1 MNTRNGS
8 APPGT
13 SHEAPALQFSALW
26 PAIRRGW
33 WLILLAF
40 VACLGIAIAYTV
52 LSAPTYSASSIVFV
66 NTSQKSATSSM
77 EMAMMGLPERN
88 LANEIEYLKQSVPLA
103 EAVAARVMGADS
115 AAVARRD
122 SAIIKQGVRLLDRGN
137 VVFEPVNQYVDM
149 ILITVEDHDPQEA
162 ALTANVYAELYRDR
176 GQDQSRASVTN
187 ARAFLE
193 DQVGERRGE
202 LADAEAAL
210 EAFQTAEG
218 AVNLDLMGQQ
228 VVSQTASLDAAIDGA
243 LVQLQV
249 ARASLDA
256 VERQSG
262 QVLPDLA
269 DRLAS
274 GTSQQIAALQN
285 QIAQLEVQASP
296 FYARD
301 PSLRGNEGREP
312 DLASLRRRI
321 DDMQEQVD
329 ILSTRYVSE
338 LEASGGFDPTIGST
352 GVSRIGELESEA
364 VARQIEIQGLEAQ
377 VSALRER
384 QAINEGRMRTLPA
397 QSMQFAQLERTR
409 MATEG
414 MYLSLLTQL
423 QQMRVTEEGEL
434 GYVEVIREA
443 TVPNKPVSPVPLLNL
458 GLGAVLGL
466 FLGVGLALLRHAT
479 DHRLRV
485 PEDVESHGFP
495 LLGGI
500 PAFDRFI
507 KQKFGGRRFVEVEG
521 REVSSLA
528 VAALHPLSPVTEAFR
543 HLRTSVLFSLPDRP
557 IRTLLITS
565 PEPTEGKSTI
575 ALDLAIA
582 FTQAGR
588 RVLYL
593 DADLRKPTGHTLLG
607 LPREGGLSDLLFN
620 EGPVNW
626 EAYRHPLRVD
636 WGSFESEAEGFYALT
651 AGQVVPNPTEL
662 LGSQKMRDLVA
673 EAGEHFDLVIVDSAP
688 ILAVPEARL
697 LSAGC
702 DAVLFV
708 ARANQT
714 SLRALR
720 QARRALE
727 TVDQPE
733 SARFIG
739 VVVNGV
745 ERQRRQGGYGS
756 YGYGGYGYGGY
767 GGYGYGISDADF
779 GVFGAA
785 GGGDGAA
792 GEPRVTGAGR
802 VAGGLGRTEGK
813 SKREGRR

>member
-1 MNTRNGS
+1 MNTRSGS
-8 APPGT
+8 APPGLA
-13 SHEAPALQFSALW
+13 HDAPALQFSALW
-26 PAIRRGW
+26 PALRRGW
-33 WLILLAF
+33 WLIL
-40 VACLGIAIAYTV
+40 VALVVCFGIAAAYTAWR
-52 LSAPTYSASSIVFV
+52 APIYSASSIVYV
-66 NTSQKSATSSM
+66 NTSSKGTSSTM

-88 LANEIEYLKQSVPLA
+88 LANEIEFLKQSVPLA
-103 EAVAARVMGADS
+103 EAVAARIMGADS

-122 SAIIKQGVRLLDRGN
+122 SAIIKRGVQLLDRGR
-137 VVFEPVNQYVDM
+137 VAFEPVNQYVDM
-149 ILITVEDHDPQEA
+149 IEITVQDRDPREA
-162 ALTANVYAELYRDR
+162 ARTANVYAELYRER

-187 ARAFLE
+187 ARSFLE
-193 DQVGERRGE
+193 NQVAERRGE
-202 LADAEAAL
+202 LADAEAEL
-210 EAFQTAEG
+210 EAFMTREG
-218 AVNLDLMGQQ
+218 AVNLDLTGQQ
-228 VVSQTASLDAAIDGA
+228 VVSQTASLDAAIDNA

-249 ARASLDA
+249 ARASLQA
-256 VERQSG
+256 IEREAG

-269 DRLAS
+269 GRVAS
-274 GTSQQIAALQN
+274 GTSQQISALQA
-285 QIAQLEVQASP
+285 QIARLEVEASP
-296 FYARD
+296 YYAAD
-301 PSLRGNEGREP
+301 PTLRGNESRNS
-312 DLASLRRRI
+312 DLAGIRRRI
-321 DDMQEQVD
+321 DEMQAQVD
-329 ILSTRYVSE
+329 ALSSRYVQE
-338 LEASGGFDPTIGST
+338 LRSSGGIDPTIG
-352 GVSRIGELESEA
+352 GAGLSRVGELQSEA
-364 VARQIEIQGLEAQ
+364 VTKQIEIQGLQAQ
-377 VSALRER
+377 LDALRER
-384 QAINEGRMRTLPA
+384 QVVNEGRIRTLPA
-397 QSMQFAQLERTR
+397 QSIQLAQLERTR
-409 MATEG
+409 QATEG

-443 TVPNKPVSPVPLLNL
+443 TVPNKPVSPQPLLNL
-458 GLGAVLGL
+458 SLGVIFGI

-479 DHRLRV
+479 DHRLRL
-485 PEDVESHGFP
+485 PGDVESHGFT
-495 LLGGI
+495 LLGAV

-507 KQKFGGRRFVEVEG
+507 KQKFGGRRFVEVDG

-557 IRTLLITS
+557 IRTLLVTS

-593 DADLRKPTGHTLLG
+593 DADLRKPTGHALLG

-620 EGPVNW
+620 EGTVNW

-651 AGQVVPNPTEL
+651 AGQAVPNPTEL
-662 LGSQKMRDLVA
+662 LGSQKMRELVR

-697 LSAGC
+697 LAAGC
-702 DAVLFV
+702 DALLFV
-708 ARANQT
+708 VRANQT

-720 QARRALE
+720 QARRVLDAGE
-727 TVDQPE
+727 PE
-733 SARFIG
+733 GARFIG

-745 ERQRRQGGYGS
+745 ERPRRQSGG
-756 YGYGGYGYGGY
+756 YGYGGYGYGGYGY

-785 GGGDGAA
+785 GGDGAA
-792 GEPRVTGAGR
+792 GEPRVNGAAAR
-802 VAGGLGRTEGK
+802 SAGPE
-813 SKREGRR
+813 KREGRR